1 MRDPAVR
8 RVANLEGI
16 SFWTF
21 EFFPPRALCSS
32 LFYLLLWQV
41 LEHDVAHD
49 AEGDVD
55 HLEVGLAQQRE
66 EPEGQAQVYQF
77 VEQIWRLNVP
87 VWRKCL
93 R

>member
-1 MRDPAVR
+1 MY
-8 RVANLEGI
+8 
-16 SFWTF
+16 
-21 EFFPPRALCSS
+21 SS

-55 HLEVGLAQQRE
+55 DLEVGLAQQRE

-87 VWRKCL
+87 EKSACVELLYRVVV
-93 R
+93 